1 MFSQTTH
8 ASLLARL
15 RTGSQS
21 VDPAAWHEFHDRYAQ
36 LIRGF
41 ANRQGVQPADCDD
54 VLQDVLLSLT
64 RDLGKFEY
72 DPEKGRFRS
81 YLKTVTLHAVFRRMR
96 QNRAAGRPEEAER
109 LAAAAMS
116 DPKIE
121 ESWEE
126 QWRQHHMRRALRTI
140 RAEFNDDDV
149 AAFEHYVMQGQPAAE
164 AAATL
169 GLSTDQV
176 YQAKSRIL
184 KRLTAVIDAQVAEEG

>member
-1 MFSQTTH
+1 M
-8 ASLLARL
+8 
-15 RTGSQS
+15 
-21 VDPAAWHEFHDRYAQ
+21 DPAAWHEFHDRYAQ